1 MEPREQ
7 VGDSTGHLLLLLYSQ
22 IFRVLHFDVWD
33 SYFTRFFQSGPAG
46 HARRAR
52 APEPDF
58 DFVFSSNLSLSPVW
72 VMR

>member
-22 IFRVLHFDVWD
+22 IFRVLHFGICGILI
-33 SYFTRFFQSGPAG
+33 SLAFSNPARLGTRAE
-46 HARRAR
+46 R

-58 DFVFSSNLSLSPVW
+58 AFVFSSNLSLAP
-72 VMR
+72 